1 MPEDVLTLAIE
12 GEAYTMDDL
21 TFRERKEVRR
31 LARELDG
38 NPSADLD
45 DIMVDD
51 LIVAMVTVIKRRA
64 HPEYSTDEAMDI
76 RPSDIVPG
84 EEPARPTRRKAG
96 AVKSTP

>member
-1 MPEDVLTLAIE
+1 MANDVLTLAVD
-12 GEAYTMDDL
+12 GDSYTMDDL

-38 NPSADLD
+38 SADAELD

-64 HPEYSTDEAMDI
+64 NTDYTTDEAMDI

-84 EEPARPTRRKAG
+84 EDKRPTRRRA
-96 AVKSTP
+96 AVEK

>member
-1 MPEDVLTLAIE
+1 MPEDVLTLAVD
-12 GEAYTMDDL
+12 GDSYTMDDL

-38 NPSADLD
+38 GADAELD

-64 HPEYSTDEAMDI
+64 NPDYTTAEAMDI
-76 RPSDIVPG
+76 RPADIVPG
-84 EEPARPTRRKAG
+84 DDKARPTRRRVAK
-96 AVKSTP
+96 